1 MFTIND
7 WTMLDRKDLHGYQ
20 RTAVDHIKEHPE
32 SALFLDMG
40 LGKTVSTLTAIADL
54 IDFFEV
60 SKVLIV
66 APKRVAEMTWG
77 DEVNNWKHLNGL
89 RVSVI
94 KGTAKQREAAARAD
108 ADIYTVSRD
117 NLVWLLQMWG
127 GAKVPYDMLVL
138 DELSSFKNHQAKR
151 FKAAKVIRRSCNRVV
166 GLTGT
171 PAPNGLIDLW
181 AQMYLIDG
189 GKRLGKNIT
198 DYRAN
203 YFRPGAQNGGIV
215 YEYKPLPTT
224 ADALSGKIADITL
237 SMRALDF
244 LDMPELNYIT
254 NYVELSPKI
263 MKAYENFER
272 EQVLELLRGAG
283 FDYAE
288 ITAVSAAALSNK
300 LLQYAGGAIYDADR
314 NVYAVHDEKIETLK
328 EMIEAT
334 GGAPVLVAYNFQHE
348 KARILEAL
356 KDYGAE
362 ALEGVESVRRWNAGE
377 IPVLV
382 THPASAGH
390 GLNMQKGGNRVI
402 WFGVTWSLELYQQFN
417 ARLWRQGQRN
427 GVFVHHIV
435 TRGTIDEKV
444 IGALSGKAT
453 TQDGLMTAVKGLIKK
468 YSV

>member
-1 MFTIND
+1 
-7 WTMLDRKDLHGYQ
+7 MLDRSNLHGYQ
-20 RTAVDHIKEHPE
+20 RTAVDHIKEHPD

-40 LGKTVSTLTAIADL
+40 LGKTVSTLTAIVDL
-54 IDFFEV
+54 INVFEV

-127 GAKVPYDMLVL
+127 GEKVPYDMLVL

-151 FKAAKVIRRSCNRVV
+151 FKAAKVIRRGCNRVV

-181 AQMYLIDG
+181 AQVYLIDG
-189 GKRLGKNIT
+189 GARLGKNIT

-215 YEYKPLPTT
+215 YEYKPLPDT
-224 ADALSGKIADITL
+224 AEVLSEKIADITL
-237 SMRALDF
+237 SMKALDF

-254 NYVELSPKI
+254 NYVELSPKT

-283 FDYAE
+283 SGYAE

-348 KARILEAL
+348 KNRILEAL

-362 ALEGVESVRRWNAGE
+362 ALEGVESVRRWNARE

-444 IGALSGKAT
+444 INALSGKAT
-453 TQDGLMTAVKGLIKK
+453 TQDGLMAAVKELIKK

>member
-1 MFTIND
+1 
-7 WTMLDRKDLHGYQ
+7 MLDRNNLHAYQ
-20 RTAVDHIKEHPE
+20 RTAVEHIKEHPE

-40 LGKTVSTLTAIADL
+40 LGKTVSTLTAIVDL
-54 IDFFEV
+54 INFFEV

-77 DEVNNWKHLNGL
+77 DEVENWQHLNGL

-94 KGTAKQREAAARAD
+94 KGTAKQREAAARAE

-127 GAKVPYDMLVL
+127 GSKVPYDMLVL
-138 DELSSFKNHQAKR
+138 DELSSFKNHQSKR

-181 AQMYLIDG
+181 AQMYLVDG
-189 GKRLGKNIT
+189 GVRLGKTIT

-203 YFRPGAQNGGIV
+203 YFRAGAQNGGII

-224 ADALSGKIADITL
+224 ANVLSEKIADITL
-237 SMRALDF
+237 SMKALDF
-244 LDMPELNYIT
+244 LDMPELNYIN
-254 NYVELSPKI
+254 NYVEMTAKV
-263 MKAYENFER
+263 KKGYEDFER
-272 EQVLELLRGAG
+272 EQVLELLS
-283 FDYAE
+283 DDAE
-288 ITAVSAAALSNK
+288 ITAMSAAALSNK
-300 LLQYAGGAIYDADR
+300 LLQYAGGAVYDADR

-328 EMIEAT
+328 EMIEAAN
-334 GGAPVLVAYNFQHE
+334 GAPVLVAYNFQHE

-362 ALEGVESVRRWNAGE
+362 PLEGVESVRRWNAGE

-382 THPASAGH
+382 AHPASAGH
-390 GLNMQKGGNRVI
+390 GLNMQKGGNRII
-402 WFGVTWSLELYQQFN
+402 WYGVTWSLELYQQFN

-435 TRGTIDEKV
+435 TRGTIDDKV
-444 IGALSGKAT
+444 IAALTGKAT
-453 TQDGLMTAVKGLIKK
+453 TQDGLMSAVKELIRK
-468 YSV
+468 YERKN

>member
-1 MFTIND
+1 
-7 WTMLDRKDLHGYQ
+7 MLDRNNLHAYQ
-20 RTAVDHIKEHPE
+20 RTAVEHIKEHPE

-40 LGKTVSTLTAIADL
+40 LGKTVSTLTAIVDL
-54 IDFFEV
+54 INFFEV

-77 DEVNNWKHLNGL
+77 DEVENWRHLNGL

-127 GAKVPYDMLVL
+127 GSKVPYDMMVL
-138 DELSSFKNHQAKR
+138 DELSSFKNHQSKR
-151 FKAAKVIRRSCNRVV
+151 FKAAKIIRRSCNRVV

-181 AQMYLIDG
+181 AQMYLVDG
-189 GKRLGKNIT
+189 GVRLGKTIT

-203 YFRPGAQNGGIV
+203 YFRPGARNGGII
-215 YEYKPLPTT
+215 YEYKPLATT
-224 ADALSGKIADITL
+224 EAVLGEKIADITL
-237 SMRALDF
+237 SMKALEF
-244 LDMPELNYIT
+244 LDMPELTYIN
-254 NYVELSPKI
+254 NYVELSPKV
-263 MKAYENFER
+263 KKQYDKFE
-272 EQVLELLRGAG
+272 EDQVLELMREE
-283 FDYAE
+283 E
-288 ITAVSAAALSNK
+288 ITALSAAALSNK
-300 LLQYAGGAIYDADR
+300 LLQFAGGAIYDADR
-314 NVYAVHDEKIETLK
+314 QVHTVHNEKLETLV
-328 EMIEAT
+328 EMVEAAN
-334 GGAPVLVAYNFQHE
+334 GSPVLVAYNFQHE

-356 KDYGAE
+356 EGFGAE
-362 ALEGVESVRRWNAGE
+362 ALEGVDSVRRWNNGE

-390 GLNMQKGGNRVI
+390 GLNMQKGGNRII

-444 IGALSGKAT
+444 IAALNGKAA
-453 TQDGLMTAVKGLIKK
+453 TQDGLMSAVKDLIKK

>member
-1 MFTIND
+1 
-7 WTMLDRKDLHGYQ
+7 MLDRNNLHAYQ
-20 RTAVDHIKEHPE
+20 RTAVEHIKEHPE

-40 LGKTVSTLTAIADL
+40 LGKTVSTLTAIVDL
-54 IDFFEV
+54 INFFEV

-77 DEVNNWKHLNGL
+77 DEVENWRHLNGL

-127 GAKVPYDMLVL
+127 GSKVPYDMMVL
-138 DELSSFKNHQAKR
+138 DELSSFKNHQSKR
-151 FKAAKVIRRSCNRVV
+151 FKAAKIIRHSCNRVV

-181 AQMYLIDG
+181 AQMYLVDG
-189 GKRLGKNIT
+189 GVRLGKTIT

-203 YFRPGAQNGGIV
+203 YFRPGAQNGGII
-215 YEYKPLPTT
+215 YEYKPLATT
-224 ADALSGKIADITL
+224 EAVLGEKIADITL
-237 SMRALDF
+237 SMKALDF
-244 LDMPELNYIT
+244 LDMPELTYI
-254 NYVELSPKI
+254 NDYVELSPKV
-263 MKAYENFER
+263 KKQYDKFE
-272 EQVLELLRGAG
+272 EDQVLQLMQEE
-283 FDYAE
+283 E
-288 ITAVSAAALSNK
+288 ITALSAAALSNK
-300 LLQYAGGAIYDADR
+300 LLQFAGGAIYDADR
-314 NVYAVHDEKIETLK
+314 QVHGVHNEKLETLV

-334 GGAPVLVAYNFQHE
+334 NGSPVLVAYNFQHE

-356 KDYGAE
+356 EGFGAE
-362 ALEGVESVRRWNAGE
+362 ALEGVDSVRRWNNGE

-390 GLNMQKGGNRVI
+390 GLNMQKGGNRII

-444 IGALSGKAT
+444 IAALSGKAA
-453 TQDGLMTAVKGLIKK
+453 TQDGLMSVVKELIKK